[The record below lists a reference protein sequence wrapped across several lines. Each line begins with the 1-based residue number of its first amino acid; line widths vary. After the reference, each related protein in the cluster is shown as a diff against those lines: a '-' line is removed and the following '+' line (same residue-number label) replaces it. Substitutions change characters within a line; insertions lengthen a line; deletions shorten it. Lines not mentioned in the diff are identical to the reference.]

1 MEAPERAAGAAS
13 AAAGRALGLIRDEH
27 RTLAAVLSGLRFLV
41 HDIQAGR
48 AAPDFELFRAM
59 TYYIDAYPERLHH
72 PQEENH
78 LFRRLEARTA
88 AADAVLD
95 ELRRE
100 HAAGEAAIR
109 DLEHSLLAYEQ
120 SGSLQP
126 FAEAVETF
134 VADYFSHMRKEEDV
148 VLPLAVQWLDAADWT
163 DIAAAFAA
171 NRDPLAG
178 QAEADFRKLFSRI
191 VNLAPPP
198 LGVGPPF
205 PRQSQRAS

>member
-1 MEAPERAAGAAS
+1 MADDGGGAAPAPVVGAE
-13 AAAGRALGLIRDEH
+13 AARALALIREEH
-27 RTLAAVLSGLRFLV
+27 RTLAAVLSGLKFIV

-48 AAPDFELFRAM
+48 AKPDFELFRAM

-78 LFRRLEARTA
+78 LFRCLEARTP

-100 HAAGEAAIR
+100 HAAGESAIR
-109 DLEHSLLAYEQ
+109 SLEHSLLAYEQ
-120 SGSLQP
+120 GGRLEP

-148 VLPLAVQWLDAADWT
+148 LLPIAIRWLKPEDWV
-163 DIAAAFAA
+163 DIGAAFAA

-198 LGVGPPF
+198 LGVGPAHS
-205 PRQSQRAS
+205 RT